1 MKWYS
6 FANATLGILQLK
18 KNICSLLLT
27 WTDKSEEIK
36 LN

>member
-18 KNICSLLLT
+18 KKYLLFIT
-27 WTDKSEEIK
+27 
-36 LN
+36 NMNG